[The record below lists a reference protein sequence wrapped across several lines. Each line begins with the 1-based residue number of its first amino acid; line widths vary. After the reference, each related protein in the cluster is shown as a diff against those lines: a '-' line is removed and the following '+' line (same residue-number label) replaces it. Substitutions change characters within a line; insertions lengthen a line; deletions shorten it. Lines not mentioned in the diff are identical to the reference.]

1 MPTKKWSKKVTE
13 ESHAVKLDEGVFTWK
28 SPHKIAE
35 SLLKSARNNK
45 KRKGTVYQSAMSML
59 NFYINRGGNNISSEQ
74 KQVLEKTKDEL
85 REIFNRSTKKRP
97 DDYENNQRIY
107 GEVRKRKKFERT
119 L

>member
-59 NFYINRGGNNISSEQ
+59 NFYINRAGDNLTQER
-74 KQVLEKTKDEL
+74 KKVLEKAKDEL
-85 REIFNRSTKKRP
+85 RKIHEA
-97 DDYENNQRIY
+97 D
-107 GEVRKRKKFERT
+107 
-119 L
+119 